1 MGEAVPLVITGAGGR
16 LGRLLR
22 CLWPEALDRRLAP
35 VWFARNSQIP
45 GVFAWDM
52 GREPAPE
59 LPRGAV
65 ILHLAGSVATLAEYR
80 ASVAAICA
88 AADAGGARH
97 LFVASS
103 AAVYRPQVQDNREDT
118 PPDPPNAYGL
128 AKLDAEQAARQAM
141 AKSSGPGLTLLRIGN
156 IAGADA
162 LLGGTAPGRSVVL
175 DPVPGQNGP
184 ERSYIAPT
192 VLAQVFSQLAGLAV
206 AAAALPLILNVA
218 QPGRIAMGDLLD
230 AAGRDWGF
238 GPPSDTVL
246 PRLTLNTDRL
256 AALLPLPATS
266 AKKLV
271 ADLAGLAGR
280 WP

>member
-35 VWFARNSQIP
+35 VWFARNEKIP
-45 GVFAWDM
+45 GVFGWDM
-52 GREPAPE
+52 GHEPAPE

-65 ILHLAGSVATLAEYR
+65 ILHLAGSATALAEYR
-80 ASVAAICA
+80 ASTLAICA
-88 AADAGGARH
+88 AAHASGGRH
-97 LFVASS
+97 LLVASTG
-103 AAVYRPQVQDNREDT
+103 AVYRPQVQDNSEVT

-128 AKLDAEQAARQAM
+128 AKLAAEQAAREAIGE
-141 AKSSGPGLTLLRIGN
+141 ASLTLLRIGN

-162 LLGGTAPGRSVVL
+162 LLGGNAPGRRVVL
-175 DPVPGQNGP
+175 DPVAGQNGP

-192 VLAQVFSQLAGLAV
+192 VLAQVFSRLAALAV
-206 AAAALPLILNVA
+206 EGAALPGVLNVA
-218 QPGRIAMGDLLD
+218 QPGRIAMGDLLE
-230 AAGRDWGF
+230 AAGREWSF
-238 GPPSDTVL
+238 GPPRDGVL

-256 AALLPLPATS
+256 AALLPLPTTS
-266 AKKLV
+266 ARKLV
-271 ADLAGLAGR
+271 ADLAILAGR